1 MQEILLFLISSLALT
16 LMPGPDILF
25 VVNQSLDK
33 KKNGIITSLG
43 LCTGLIFHTMFLVFG
58 LSALIESN
66 NDLITFLKYF
76 GTMYLFYL
84 AYLEIKSENKVN
96 TNLNSKLFL
105 RGLYMNLINPKVL
118 IFFIAYFPN
127 FLFSDTLK
135 ISNQFLLLGFV
146 FIFQALLVFISVS
159 LISNKLIKYI
169 SMDAKN
175 ISLKYFKS
183 LIFIIIGLL
192 ILIWISLDLN
202 LYICMQ
208 LVYN

>member
-1 MQEILLFLISSLALT
+1 MDQILLFFISSLALT

-58 LSALIESN
+58 LSTLIESN
-66 NDLITFLKYF
+66 KELITFLKYF
-76 GTMYLFYL
+76 GTIYLFYL
-84 AYLEIKSENKVN
+84 AYLEIKSENTIN
-96 TNLNSKLFL
+96 NSLNSRLFL

-127 FLFSDTLK
+127 FLFSDTIK
-135 ISNQFLLLGFV
+135 ISNQFLLLGFI

-159 LISNKLIKYI
+159 LIANKLIKYT
-169 SMDAKN
+169 SVDAKN
-175 ISLKYFKS
+175 ISIKYFKS

-192 ILIWISLDLN
+192 IL
-202 LYICMQ
+202 
-208 LVYN
+208 V

>member
-25 VVNQSLDK
+25 VINQSLEK

-96 TNLNSKLFL
+96 TNLSSKLFL

-127 FLFSDTLK
+127 FLFSDTIK

-146 FIFQALLVFISVS
+146 FIFQALLIFISVS
-159 LISNKLIKYI
+159 LIANKLIKYI
-169 SMDAKN
+169 RIDSKN
-175 ISLKYFKS
+175 KLLKYFKS

-192 ILIWISLDLN
+192 ILI
-202 LYICMQ
+202 
-208 LVYN
+208 

>member
-25 VVNQSLDK
+25 VINQSLEK

-96 TNLNSKLFL
+96 TNMSSKLFL

-127 FLFSDTLK
+127 FLFSDTIK

-146 FIFQALLVFISVS
+146 FIFQALLIFISVS
-159 LISNKLIKYI
+159 LIANKLIKYI
-169 SMDAKN
+169 RIDSKN
-175 ISLKYFKS
+175 KLLKYFKS
-183 LIFIIIGLL
+183 LIFIIIALL
-192 ILIWISLDLN
+192 ILI
-202 LYICMQ
+202 
-208 LVYN
+208 

>member
-25 VVNQSLDK
+25 VVNQSLDNR
-33 KKNGIITSLG
+33 KNGIMTSLG

-66 NDLITFLKYF
+66 KALIIFLKYF
-76 GTMYLFYL
+76 GAIYLFYL
-84 AYLEIKSENKVN
+84 AYLEIKSKNKIN
-96 TNLNSKLFL
+96 STLNSKLFL

-127 FLFSDTLK
+127 FLFSNTIK

-146 FIFQALLVFISVS
+146 FILQALLVFISVS
-159 LISNKLIKYI
+159 LISNKLIKYL
-169 SMDAKN
+169 SVDSKN
-175 ISLKYFKS
+175 KMLKYFKS

-192 ILIWISLDLN
+192 ILT
-202 LYICMQ
+202 
-208 LVYN
+208 

>member
-43 LCTGLIFHTMFLVFG
+43 LCTGLIFHTIFLVFG

-96 TNLNSKLFL
+96 TNLSSKLFL

-118 IFFIAYFPN
+118 IFFI
-127 FLFSDTLK
+127 L
-135 ISNQFLLLGFV
+135 
-146 FIFQALLVFISVS
+146 IFQTFCFQIQ
-159 LISNKLIKYI
+159 
-169 SMDAKN
+169 
-175 ISLKYFKS
+175 LKFQINFY
-183 LIFIIIGLL
+183 
-192 ILIWISLDLN
+192 
-202 LYICMQ
+202 Y
-208 LVYN
+208 

>member
-1 MQEILLFLISSLALT
+1 MDQILLFFISSLALT

-58 LSALIESN
+58 LSTLIESN
-66 NDLITFLKYF
+66 KELITFLKYF
-76 GTMYLFYL
+76 GTIYLFNL
-84 AYLEIKSENKVN
+84 AYLEIKTENTINN
-96 TNLNSKLFL
+96 TLNSRLFL

-127 FLFSDTLK
+127 FLFSDTIK
-135 ISNQFLLLGFV
+135 ISNQFLLLGFI

-159 LISNKLIKYI
+159 LIANKLIKYT
-169 SMDAKN
+169 SVHAKN
-175 ISLKYFKS
+175 ISIKYFKS

-192 ILIWISLDLN
+192 IL
-202 LYICMQ
+202 
-208 LVYN
+208 V

>member
-1 MQEILLFLISSLALT
+1 

-58 LSALIESN
+58 LSTLIESN
-66 NDLITFLKYF
+66 KELITFLKYF
-76 GTMYLFYL
+76 GTIYLFYL
-84 AYLEIKSENKVN
+84 AYLEIKTENTIN
-96 TNLNSKLFL
+96 NSLNSRLFL

-127 FLFSDTLK
+127 FLFSDTIK
-135 ISNQFLLLGFV
+135 ISNQFLLLGFI

-159 LISNKLIKYI
+159 LIANKLIKYT
-169 SMDAKN
+169 SVDAKN
-175 ISLKYFKS
+175 ISIKYFKS

-192 ILIWISLDLN
+192 IL
-202 LYICMQ
+202 
-208 LVYN
+208 V

>member
-25 VVNQSLDK
+25 VVNQSLEK
-33 KKNGIITSLG
+33 RENGIITALG
-43 LCTGLIFHTMFLVFG
+43 VCTGLIFHTMFLVFG

-66 NDLITFLKYF
+66 KSLITFLKYF
-76 GTMYLFYL
+76 GTIYLFYL
-84 AYLEIKSENKVN
+84 AYIEIKSENKIN
-96 TNLNSKLFL
+96 KSLNSKLFL

-127 FLFSDTLK
+127 FLFSDTIK

-146 FIFQALLVFISVS
+146 FIFQALLVFVSVS
-159 LISNKLIKYI
+159 LIANKLIKYTSI
-169 SMDAKN
+169 DSNNKM
-175 ISLKYFKS
+175 LKYFKS

-192 ILIWISLDLN
+192 ILI
-202 LYICMQ
+202 
-208 LVYN
+208 

>member
-127 FLFSDTLK
+127 FLFSDTIK

-146 FIFQALLVFISVS
+146 FIFQALLIFISVS
-159 LISNKLIKYI
+159 LIANKLIKYI
-169 SMDAKN
+169 RIDSKN
-175 ISLKYFKS
+175 KLLKYFKS
-183 LIFIIIGLL
+183 MIFIIIGLL
-192 ILIWISLDLN
+192 ILI
-202 LYICMQ
+202 
-208 LVYN
+208 

>member
-1 MQEILLFLISSLALT
+1 MDQILLFFISSLALT

-25 VVNQSLDK
+25 VLNQSLDK

-66 NDLITFLKYF
+66 KDLIAFLKYF
-76 GTMYLFYL
+76 GTIYLFYL
-84 AYLEIKSENKVN
+84 AYLEIKSENTIN
-96 TNLNSKLFL
+96 TSLNSRLFL

-127 FLFSDTLK
+127 FLFSDTIK
-135 ISNQFLLLGFV
+135 ISNQFLLLGFI

-159 LISNKLIKYI
+159 LIANKLIKYT
-169 SMDAKN
+169 SVDAKN
-175 ISLKYFKS
+175 ISIKYFKS

-192 ILIWISLDLN
+192 ILT
-202 LYICMQ
+202 
-208 LVYN
+208 

>member
-66 NDLITFLKYF
+66 NDLIAFLKYF

-127 FLFSDTLK
+127 FLFSDTIK

-146 FIFQALLVFISVS
+146 FIFQALLIFISVS
-159 LISNKLIKYI
+159 LIANKLIKYI
-169 SMDAKN
+169 RIDSKN
-175 ISLKYFKS
+175 KLLKYFKS
-183 LIFIIIGLL
+183 MIFIIIGLL
-192 ILIWISLDLN
+192 ILI
-202 LYICMQ
+202 
-208 LVYN
+208 

>member
-25 VVNQSLDK
+25 VINQSLEK

-127 FLFSDTLK
+127 FLFSDTIK

-146 FIFQALLVFISVS
+146 FIFQALLIFISVS
-159 LISNKLIKYI
+159 LIANKLIKYI
-169 SMDAKN
+169 RIGSKN
-175 ISLKYFKS
+175 KLLKYFKS
-183 LIFIIIGLL
+183 LIFIIIALL
-192 ILIWISLDLN
+192 ILI
-202 LYICMQ
+202 
-208 LVYN
+208 

>member
-16 LMPGPDILF
+16 LTPGPDILF
-25 VVNQSLDK
+25 VINQSLDK
-33 KKNGIITSLG
+33 RKNGIITSLG
-43 LCTGLIFHTMFLVFG
+43 LCTGLIFHTMFLAFG
-58 LSALIESN
+58 LSAFIESN
-66 NDLITFLKYF
+66 KSVIIFLKYF
-76 GTMYLFYL
+76 GTIYLFYL

-96 TNLNSKLFL
+96 KSLDSKLFL

-127 FLFSDTLK
+127 FLFSDTIK

-169 SMDAKN
+169 GVDAKN

-183 LIFIIIGLL
+183 LILIIIGLL
-192 ILIWISLDLN
+192 ILI
-202 LYICMQ
+202 
-208 LVYN
+208 

>member
-1 MQEILLFLISSLALT
+1 MDQILLFFISSLALT

-66 NDLITFLKYF
+66 KELITFLKYF
-76 GTMYLFYL
+76 GTIYLFYL
-84 AYLEIKSENKVN
+84 AYLEIKTENTINN
-96 TNLNSKLFL
+96 TLNSRLFL

-118 IFFIAYFPN
+118 IFFVAYFPN
-127 FLFSDTLK
+127 FLFSDTIK
-135 ISNQFLLLGFV
+135 ISNQFLLLGFI

-159 LISNKLIKYI
+159 LIANKLIKYT
-169 SMDAKN
+169 SVDAKN
-175 ISLKYFKS
+175 ISIKYFKS

-192 ILIWISLDLN
+192 IL
-202 LYICMQ
+202 
-208 LVYN
+208 V

>member
-1 MQEILLFLISSLALT
+1 MDQILLFFISSLALT

-66 NDLITFLKYF
+66 KELITFLKYF
-76 GTMYLFYL
+76 GTIYLFYL
-84 AYLEIKSENKVN
+84 AYLEIKTENTINN
-96 TNLNSKLFL
+96 TLNSKLFL

-127 FLFSDTLK
+127 FLFSDTIK
-135 ISNQFLLLGFV
+135 ISNQFLLLGFI

-159 LISNKLIKYI
+159 LIANKLIKYT
-169 SMDAKN
+169 SVDAKN
-175 ISLKYFKS
+175 ISIKYFKS

-192 ILIWISLDLN
+192 IL
-202 LYICMQ
+202 
-208 LVYN
+208 V

>member
-1 MQEILLFLISSLALT
+1 MQEILLFLISSLAIT

-25 VVNQSLDK
+25 VINQSLEK
-33 KKNGIITSLG
+33 KRNGIITAFG
-43 LCTGLIFHTMFLVFG
+43 LCTGLIFHTIFLVFG
-58 LSALIESN
+58 LSALIES
-66 NDLITFLKYF
+66 DKVFITFLKYF
-76 GTMYLFYL
+76 GAIYLFYL
-84 AYLEIKSENKVN
+84 AFLEIKSENKVSLS
-96 TNLNSKLFL
+96 LNRKLFL

-127 FLFSDTLK
+127 FLFSNTIK

-169 SMDAKN
+169 SVDAKN

-183 LIFIIIGLL
+183 LILIIIGLL
-192 ILIWISLDLN
+192 ILI
-202 LYICMQ
+202 
-208 LVYN
+208 

>member
-25 VVNQSLDK
+25 VINQSLDK
-33 KKNGIITSLG
+33 RKNGMITSLG
-43 LCTGLIFHTMFLVFG
+43 LCTGLIFHTMFLAFG

-66 NDLITFLKYF
+66 KSLIVFLKYF
-76 GTMYLFYL
+76 GTIYLFYL
-84 AYLEIKSENKVN
+84 AYLEIKSENKIK
-96 TNLNSKLFL
+96 TSIDSKLFL

-127 FLFSDTLK
+127 FLFSNTIK

-146 FIFQALLVFISVS
+146 FIFQALIVFISVS

-169 SMDAKN
+169 SVDAKN

-192 ILIWISLDLN
+192 ILK
-202 LYICMQ
+202 
-208 LVYN
+208 